1 MCFNLISLRKYSDFI
16 KRCIRGCEC
25 SWPVGELE
33 FWHCRCVCLFFVFS
47 QLFMKCFRL
56 LAFRINRDI
65 MYLHESCRVHKQ
77 LCTHVHVELC
87 LWPHSQ
93 FVWAFNAR
101 LTAHSS
107 LHINEMLIYLF
118 MILRNSGYSFCFCS
132 TTTLAYLWFIF
143 YIYSSQRGV
152 SLKFFARCQ
161 LTLFDRQYH
170 VACISKKL

>member
-93 FVWAFNAR
+93 FVSWAFNAR

-107 LHINEMLIYLF
+107 LHINEMLIYFTNLF
-118 MILRNSGYSFCFCS
+118 IYDFEKFGLFLLFLLYYYFSISLVYF
-132 TTTLAYLWFIF
+132 LYL
-143 YIYSSQRGV
+143 
-152 SLKFFARCQ
+152 
-161 LTLFDRQYH
+161 
-170 VACISKKL
+170 